1 MPGTEWTSCPLS
13 TATKWTV
20 SPDLMRTN
28 SGSKMKNPFG
38 PWFSSCTLNSSP
50 KAGETKTIHAAT
62 NALSYRHNT
71 SMRLHDLLDNRETE
85 PGARNPISLCAPKPL
100 KNPFPLLR
108 RNAIS
113 SVGDTYTAVA
123 IHPYR
128 DLLSSRRVDD
138 RVFQQVSQCG
148 FDGIC
153 IAAHEN
159 RPTSG
164 VETDRAAL
172 LDRPR
177 CHCGH
182 DARSDFVEVDNR
194 RYIERDGVE
203 PSDAQQLVHNTV
215 HSRHVAFQLR

>member
-1 MPGTEWTSCPLS
+1 MEAFSR
-13 TATKWTV
+13 TV
-20 SPDLMRTN
+20 
-28 SGSKMKNPFG
+28 
-38 PWFSSCTLNSSP
+38 
-50 KAGETKTIHAAT
+50 TIPRCA
-62 NALSYRHNT
+62 
-71 SMRLHDLLDNRETE
+71 LHDLLDNRETE
-85 PGARNPISLCAPKPL
+85 SGARNRISLCAPKPL

-203 PSDAQQLVHNTV
+203 PSDEQKWVTIRFIRATSPFSFDNRGS
-215 HSRHVAFQLR
+215 SRIESNAVVMIDKGVRSS